1 MWRRHFKLIFN
12 YDWLTDI
19 RGPMQTTTK
28 DNELRKATRH
38 HNVYVVPTSI
48 SNAFE
53 FHVALDKMMP
63 FS

>member
-1 MWRRHFKLIFN
+1 
-12 YDWLTDI
+12 
-19 RGPMQTTTK
+19 MQTTTK